1 MFKTMLISAAV
12 AFFLAGCATG
22 GDIKSGVSS
31 LVGQPVQKAIDR
43 LGPPTSKTEDGGETT
58 YVWMTN
64 QDVAVTT
71 DDSGA
76 NQQTSRLGV
85 QDPNEALGN
94 VSSSTTTTTNHRCF
108 VRVVAGADGKIK
120 DTASGGNADGCAAYA
135 SRLG

>member
-1 MFKTMLISAAV
+1 MFRIILISAAIV
-12 AFFLAGCATG
+12 ALAGCATG
-22 GDIKSGVSS
+22 GDIKAGVSS
-31 LVGQPVQKAIDR
+31 LVGQPAQKAIDK
-43 LGPPTSKTEDGGETT
+43 LGPPTSKSEDGGETT

-94 VSSSTTTTTNHRCF
+94 VSSSSTTTTNHRCF

-120 DTASGGNADGCAAYA
+120 DTAWGGNADGCAAYA
-135 SRLG
+135 GRLG